1 MTDTDWLHGGAP
13 AAIKETLTK
22 GRLGNMPPM
31 AAALGGADDAK
42 NVAQYVLS
50 LSGSPH
56 DSLKA
61 ALGKPKFAVC
71 AACHGKD
78 GNSPVDPSYPRLAGQ
93 HQDYLRQALLD
104 YHSDSRKNAIMGAQA
119 KALTKKEI
127 GDLAAYYASLPG
139 QLVVRK

>member
-1 MTDTDWLHGGAP
+1 M
-13 AAIKETLTK
+13 KLT
-22 GRLGNMPPM
+22 GVVMMNF
-31 AAALGGADDAK
+31 
-42 NVAQYVLS
+42 
-50 LSGSPH
+50 
-56 DSLKA
+56 SLKQYRRMIPFTVAFA
-61 ALGKPKFAVC
+61 AMAGSALTQAADLNGAKQKAEQVC